1 MPLPKNF
8 KPKFQ
13 ADLVRLGGNTDGAY
27 LIGTNSLSQSE
38 NLISYGIHDNWEFE
52 KDFKNKSKNKHI
64 KLKLYDDVLDFTFLI
79 IKFLKQL
86 IKLIFF
92 QKNYFFQSVLNLFSY
107 FSFCRKF
114 YTKKKINKND
124 IVYIKDMSNVFF
136 KIDIE
141 GSEYELLDSLLLMQ
155 DNITGL
161 AIEFHD
167 LNKNLDKV
175 KNFIEK
181 FSLDLIHIHPNNWA
195 NIDENYVPEVL
206 ELSFEKNPKIISK
219 NYTHPNQL
227 DIKNC
232 SFKKEITLK
241 FED

>member
-27 LIGTNSLSQSE
+27 LIGINSLSQSE
-38 NLISYGIHDNWEFE
+38 TLISYGIHDNWEFE
-52 KDFKNKSKNKHI
+52 KDFKNKNKNI
-64 KLKLYDDVLDFTFLI
+64 KLKLYDDVLDFPFLI
-79 IKFLKQL
+79 IKFFKQL
-86 IKLIFF
+86 IKFIFI
-92 QKNYFFQSVLNLFSY
+92 QKNYLLKSIFNLFLY

-114 YTKKKINKND
+114 YTKKKISK
-124 IVYIKDMSNVFF
+124 KDMVHIKNISNIFF

-141 GSEYELLDSLLLMQ
+141 GSEYELLDSILLMQ
-155 DNITGL
+155 DNIVGL

-175 KNFIEK
+175 RDFIEN
-181 FSLDLIHIHPNNWA
+181 FSLDLIHIHPNNWSS
-195 NIDENYVPEVL
+195 IDENYIPNVL

-219 NYTHPNQL
+219 NYIHPNQL

-232 SFKKEITLK
+232 SFKNEITLK

>member
-1 MPLPKNF
+1 MSLPKIF

-13 ADLVRLGGNTDGAY
+13 ADLLRLGGKTDGAY
-27 LIGTNSLSQSE
+27 LIGTNSINQAE

-52 KDFKNKSKNKHI
+52 KDFKNKNKNI
-64 KLKLYDDVLDFTFLI
+64 KLQFYDDVLDFPFLI
-79 IKFLKQL
+79 IKCLKQL
-86 IKLIFF
+86 AKFIFF
-92 QKNYFFQSVLNLFSY
+92 QKNYLLKSIFNLFSY

-114 YTKKKINKND
+114 YIKKKINK
-124 IVYIKDMSNVFF
+124 KDMVNVKNIPNVFF

-141 GSEYELLDSLLLMQ
+141 GSEYELLDNILLMQ
-155 DNITGL
+155 DNIVGL

-175 KNFIEK
+175 REFIEN

-195 NIDENYVPEVL
+195 NVNVNNIPEVL

-219 NYTHPNQL
+219 NYTHPNEL

-232 SFKKEITLK
+232 SFKNEISLK